1 MTHLDHGFT
10 ARLVWEGNTGQGTA
24 DYAGYGRGFRI
35 EVDGKPDLG
44 GSAAPMFRG
53 EAGRHNPEDL
63 FLASLAACHM
73 LFYLALCARHGL
85 RVLAYQ
91 DEVRGVLSLRP
102 DGGGRFE
109 TITLCPRVAL
119 APGGDEALALQLHQ
133 VAHERCFIANS
144 CGVAVRHT
152 ATIST
157 ASTGER
163 TAR

>member
-35 EVDGKPDLG
+35 EVAGKPEFG

-53 EAGRHNPEDL
+53 EADRHNPEDL

-91 DEVRGVLSLRP
+91 DDVRGLLRLRP
-102 DGGGRFE
+102 EGGGRFE
-109 TITLCPRVAL
+109 TIDLCPCVEL
-119 APGGDEALALQLHQ
+119 APGGDEALALQLHE
-133 VAHERCFIANS
+133 VAHEQCFIANS
-144 CGVAVRHT
+144 CSVAVRHT
-152 ATIST
+152 ATINT
-157 ASTGER
+157 ASSGER
-163 TAR
+163 TPR